1 MGKDTQMKI
10 KQDFYVKTTVIIAAM
25 IFLIAGAKIVRYTI
39 MKDELIAN
47 SIGHGMIGKIVNGVY
62 SSEDEE
68 ETQEELD
75 ATERSIKI
83 FTDINFFELTT
94 MAEFEV
100 YISILWNIMLLIIIF
115 MLRKKLDIMQAIFLV
130 LTILVLNVFDFNL
143 AKEPVQ
149 MLYFVLIY
157 MVITSKALRDDFK
170 YVLCFGIL
178 YWASV
183 SFRDYYILIAMFML
197 GASWICKTFI
207 LMKDKLNV
215 MDILIVVVALGVGY
229 ALLLSVAKVAMPEE
243 YTALIHV
250 RTRESTARTDIRNWI
265 TKDAS
270 NLPLFTLDYLIMLVR
285 MMVPIELMTFGP
297 KYWPYVA
304 YQVMITFYVV
314 MALKNIKKNHK
325 SKNVALYVYLGFLC
339 GSATFEPDF
348 GSWVR
353 HEAAIA
359 PVLFILADMYKFK
372 KSRTDLERHDLEKEE
387 QGEKSYG

>member
-1 MGKDTQMKI
+1 MRI

-25 IFLIAGAKIVRYTI
+25 IFLIAGAKVVRHTI
-39 MKDELIAN
+39 MKEVLVDM
-47 SIGHGMIGKIVNGVY
+47 SIGHGMLGIINNNTFY
-62 SSEDEE
+62 EE
-68 ETQEELD
+68 ENKEETEEELN
-75 ATERSIKI
+75 AKEKTANI
-83 FTDINFFELTT
+83 FKRINLFELTT
-94 MAEFEV
+94 YEEFEV
-100 YISILWNIMLLIIIF
+100 YITILWNIMLLIIIF
-115 MLRKKLDIMQAIFLV
+115 TLRKKLDIIQAIFLV
-130 LTILVLNVFDFNL
+130 LTILVLNIFDFNL

-149 MLYFVLIY
+149 MLYFILIY
-157 MVITSKALRDDFK
+157 AVITSKSLRDDFK

-178 YWASV
+178 YWASL
-183 SFRDYYILIAMFML
+183 SFRSYYILIAMFML

-207 LMKDKLNV
+207 LMKDKLSIF
-215 MDILIVVVALGVGY
+215 DIFIVIVAFGVGY
-229 ALLLSVAKVAMPEE
+229 FLLLSVAKVAMPEE
-243 YTALIHV
+243 YRELVRV
-250 RTRESTARTDIRNWI
+250 RTRETQARTDISNLI
-265 TKDAS
+265 TNNAS
-270 NLPLFTLDYLIMLVR
+270 NLPLFTLDYLIMLIR

-314 MALKNIKKNHK
+314 MALKNIKRNHK

-359 PVLFILADMYKFK
+359 PVLFILADMYKFR
-372 KSRTDLERHDLEKEE
+372 KSRTDLERHDFEKEE

>member
-1 MGKDTQMKI
+1 MRI

-25 IFLIAGAKIVRYTI
+25 IFLIAGAKVVRHTI
-39 MKDELIAN
+39 MKEVLVDMSVGNGMIAMINDENSIIYDEEVSEEELAAN
-47 SIGHGMIGKIVNGVY
+47 SKSAKLFSN
-62 SSEDEE
+62 
-68 ETQEELD
+68 
-75 ATERSIKI
+75 
-83 FTDINFFELTT
+83 INFFDLTT
-94 MAEFEV
+94 PIEFEV
-100 YISILWNIMLLIIIF
+100 YITILWNIMLLIIIF
-115 MLRKKLDIMQAIFLV
+115 MLRKKLDIMQAIFLILSV
-130 LTILVLNVFDFNL
+130 LVLNIFDFNL

-157 MVITSKALRDDFK
+157 VVITSKSLRDDFK
-170 YVLCFGIL
+170 YVLSFGIL

-183 SFRDYYILIAMFML
+183 SYRDYYILIAMFML
-197 GASWICKTFI
+197 GVSWICKTFI
-207 LMKDKLNV
+207 LMKDKLNIW
-215 MDILIVVVALGVGY
+215 DILMVIVAFGVGY
-229 ALLLSVAKVAMPEE
+229 FLLLSIAKVAMPQE
-243 YTALIHV
+243 YAELIRV
-250 RTRESTARTDIRNWI
+250 RTRETQARTDISNLI
-265 TKDAS
+265 TNNAS

-314 MALKNIKKNHK
+314 TALKNIKRNHK

>member
-1 MGKDTQMKI
+1 MRI

-25 IFLIAGAKIVRYTI
+25 IFLIAGAKVVRHTI
-39 MKDELIAN
+39 MKEVLVDM
-47 SIGHGMIGKIVNGVY
+47 SIGHGMLGIINNNTFY
-62 SSEDEE
+62 EE
-68 ETQEELD
+68 ENKEETEEELN
-75 ATERSIKI
+75 AKEKTANI
-83 FTDINFFELTT
+83 FKRINLFELTT
-94 MAEFEV
+94 YEEFEV
-100 YISILWNIMLLIIIF
+100 YITILWNIMLLIIIF
-115 MLRKKLDIMQAIFLV
+115 TLRKKLDIIQAAFLV
-130 LTILVLNVFDFNL
+130 LSILVLNIFDFNL
-143 AKEPVQ
+143 AKEPIQ

-157 MVITSKALRDDFK
+157 IVITTKILRDDFK

-178 YWASV
+178 YWASL
-183 SFRDYYILIAMFML
+183 SFRSYYILIAMFML

-207 LMKDKLNV
+207 LMKDKLSIFDV
-215 MDILIVVVALGVGY
+215 FIVIVAFGVGY
-229 ALLLSVAKVAMPEE
+229 FLLLSVAKVAMPEE
-243 YTALIHV
+243 YRELVMV
-250 RTRESTARTDIRNWI
+250 RTRETQARTDISNLI
-265 TKDAS
+265 TNNAS
-270 NLPLFTLDYLIMLVR
+270 NLPLFTLDYLIMLIR

-314 MALKNIKKNHK
+314 MALKNIKRNHK

-359 PVLFILADMYKFK
+359 PVLFILADMYKFR
-372 KSRTDLERHDLEKEE
+372 KSRTDLERHDFEKEE